1 MNAPDLVDV
10 YRLQVNPA
18 NAHEYRLD
26 GRWVPFEQR
35 TAKLRVRL
43 WGPFR
48 WTTSREVLW
57 SVHGPV
63 LQTRSGTYALRY
75 AGIGEVRQALQYW
88 RLNLARNVDE
98 WRAAMSLLALP
109 SINYVYADEKG
120 NIGYIYNGQ
129 FPERKAGVDWSGI
142 LPGDRSDLVW
152 HRYAPFSAVP
162 QLWNPPSGVVFNA
175 NNTPFQA
182 TALGDGL
189 DPKSFPASWGIQ
201 QNMTNRAWR
210 LLETFGS
217 DTQISPEEFRAYKF
231 DLAYSPRSE
240 VARVAKELTALPLQG
255 NSSMAAVQQLLA
267 GWNLR
272 TDRDNRAAALGVLAS
287 TAVLG
292 PEGDGD
298 GGKSLQVALQE
309 AANTLKQRF
318 GRIDPAWGEVN
329 RLRRGAV
336 DLPVDG
342 APDILRAIYGKPEE
356 DGRLGA
362 VAGDTYILFVSWD
375 RNGQLHS
382 ESVHQFGSATERPV
396 SPHYAD
402 QAPLYAAMRTKPVWF
417 TEAQLAGHV
426 VEDYRPGQPR
436 LARPQLR
443 PATQQARP

>member
-1 MNAPDLVDV
+1 
-10 YRLQVNPA
+10 
-18 NAHEYRLD
+18 
-26 GRWVPFEQR
+26 
-35 TAKLRVRL
+35 
-43 WGPFR
+43 
-48 WTTSREVLW
+48 
-57 SVHGPV
+57 
-63 LQTRSGTYALRY
+63 
-75 AGIGEVRQALQYW
+75 
-88 RLNLARNVDE
+88 
-98 WRAAMSLLALP
+98 
-109 SINYVYADEKG
+109 
-120 NIGYIYNGQ
+120 
-129 FPERKAGVDWSGI
+129 
-142 LPGDRSDLVW
+142 
-152 HRYAPFSAVP
+152 
-162 QLWNPPSGVVFNA
+162 
-175 NNTPFQA
+175 
-182 TALGDGL
+182 
-189 DPKSFPASWGIQ
+189 
-201 QNMTNRAWR
+201 MTNRAWR

-292 PEGDGD
+292 PEGDGS
-298 GGKSLQVALQE
+298 GGKSPQVALQE